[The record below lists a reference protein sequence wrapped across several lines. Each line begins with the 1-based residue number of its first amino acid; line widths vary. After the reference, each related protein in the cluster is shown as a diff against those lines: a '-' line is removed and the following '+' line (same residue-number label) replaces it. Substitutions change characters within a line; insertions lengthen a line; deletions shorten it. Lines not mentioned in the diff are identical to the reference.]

1 MTWIL
6 HARPGWV
13 FLAQPLLL
21 PCQAA
26 VWWGQGCSQHP
37 HPCCCQTCPV
47 LCTPP
52 VTAVPLC
59 HPGKVLNPPLVHVM
73 SCLATR
79 AIFWTHELLLEHG
92 DTPSYHMLTK
102 SGAHSENLTPY
113 AAVFP
118 LQIFYRSISD
128 VRVTSEHRKGM
139 EKKDANQPRVAG
151 TFQTNTWLDG
161 KFSAGV
167 SSALGAWEAGRQSML
182 AGEVG
187 APRGDSLP
195 AQEHHPF

>member
-1 MTWIL
+1 MPSPCSSPAGQL
-6 HARPGWV
+6 CGGGKDARNTHTPAAGRPA
-13 FLAQPLLL
+13 LSCALPLSL
-21 PCQAA
+21 PSLSVTQARY
-26 VWWGQGCSQHP
+26 
-37 HPCCCQTCPV
+37 
-47 LCTPP
+47 LI
-52 VTAVPLC
+52 
-59 HPGKVLNPPLVHVM
+59 HPGARDVLPRY
-73 SCLATR
+73 T
-79 AIFWTHELLLEHG
+79 LLFEHG